1 MVGGG
6 RMGRMVGGGRR
17 VGGGRKDGKEGRE
30 GKRDYKRTERQR
42 V

>member
-1 MVGGG
+1 ME
-6 RMGRMVGGGRR
+6 RREGRR
-17 VGGGRKDGKEGRE
+17 KDGKEGRRRKDGKEGRE